1 MGGQKLMAREIDH
14 FARYLVARKLMV
26 REFLKCHFRPEL
38 DGILQYFSPAYFYP
52 IHLRVNKPEKKIIRK
67 PAR

>member
-1 MGGQKLMAREIDH
+1 
-14 FARYLVARKLMV
+14 MV